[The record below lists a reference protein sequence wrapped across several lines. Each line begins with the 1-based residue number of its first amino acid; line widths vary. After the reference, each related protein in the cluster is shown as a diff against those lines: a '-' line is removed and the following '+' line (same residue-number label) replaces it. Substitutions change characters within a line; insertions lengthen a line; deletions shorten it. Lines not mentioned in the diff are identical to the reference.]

1 MTTSQIIGALIIASP
16 FVVLLIF
23 TIKELGLWESFVIFG
38 GTLGLLVLMGVGSYL
53 LAGPS

>member
-53 LAGPS
+53 LAGPA